1 MAALSARPAAKATRV
16 VNRTTA
22 DKLTRMIESVVS
34 EEAPHPWRAS
44 PAIGSPARPAQP
56 KDTTRAAGYCGYTAS
71 FIGFA
76 PADKPAVVV
85 ACTLQNPVSPHTG
98 GRGCGPVF
106 TQVTSFA
113 LKTLKIPP
121 TGSKASPVRLTW

>member
-1 MAALSARPAAKATRV
+1 MV
-16 VNRTTA
+16 
-22 DKLTRMIESVVS
+22 ESVVS
-34 EEAPHPWRAS
+34 EEGTAPMAS
-44 PAIGSPARPAQP
+44 IPGYRVAGKTGTAERYDARCH
-56 KDTTRAAGYCGYTAS
+56 GYCGYTAS

-98 GRGCGPVF
+98 GLGCGPVF

-113 LKTLKIPP
+113 LKTLKVPP
-121 TGSKASPVRLTW
+121 TGSKAPSVRLTW